1 MLLLGVNIR
10 RGATALGPV
19 VLCFVV
25 VVLGWTIAA
34 VLKRWIGWSK
44 ALLILAGVVGVF
56 YNWGA
61 LVRIPRQQSAS
72 WVPGMLVPLLAV
84 VLVATI
90 VVRLRSLM
98 GFRLVALAMS
108 SGSFI
113 VGVPSIV
120 DWLAGEP
127 DPALASEA
135 MQLSVDPAPDVV
147 VLVLDGYGR
156 GDVLDE
162 LYHFDNTPFFS
173 FLESAGFTLAE
184 GARANYSM
192 TVASLSSAMSMAY
205 TFPAGSSPTERG
217 EAAMHAA
224 IAGANSFM
232 RSFDESGYEIVY
244 LESGWAGSRCGVIVD
259 TCVHSS
265 LYDELAGVLLN
276 RTPFYA
282 AAAERLGHPFT
293 CNGIRV
299 LDQLPEV
306 ISRRA
311 ARPRL
316 IFAHSTVPHGPLF
329 LAADCTVDPD
339 SARSGSKVG
348 FGWMEQDQT
357 AERRGYYIEQVQC
370 VNSKVR
376 AMVEAL
382 DDDAIVLI
390 IGDHG
395 PDSFGQ
401 PGLPPRQWTPDA
413 AWERMSILTA
423 VRAPDHCSDLLYPE
437 ITLVNTFRLVL
448 RCLGADIGF
457 VDDISYVYPH
467 PPFARNDDG
476 SFVRSARLDRFTR

>member
-1 MLLLGVNIR
+1 MAVSEVGVSLGGASDIGFKWWDVAVLMAVAIGTSGAVARRKHQAWRNCPRSCCSVLRGGGSRMDHR
-10 RGATALGPV
+10 RGAQEMDRMVQSAVDLGR
-19 VLCFVV
+19 C
-25 VVLGWTIAA
+25 
-34 VLKRWIGWSK
+34 RS
-44 ALLILAGVVGVF
+44 VF

-61 LVRIPRQQSAS
+61 LVRIPRQQSVS

-162 LYHFDNTPFFS
+162 LYEFDNTPLFS

-205 TFPAGSSPTERG
+205 TFPEGSSPTERG

-282 AAAERLGHPFT
+282 AVAERLGHPFT
-293 CNGIRV
+293 YNGIRV
-299 LDQLPEV
+299 LDQLPGHLATC
-306 ISRRA
+306 RQTATHLCPFDRA
-311 ARPRL
+311 TR
-316 IFAHSTVPHGPLF
+316 PLF

-401 PGLPPRQWTPDA
+401 PGLPPRKWTPDA

-448 RCLGADIGF
+448 RCL
-457 VDDISYVYPH
+457 
-467 PPFARNDDG
+467 RC
-476 SFVRSARLDRFTR
+476 